1 MAQDVFHRELTVP
14 IDSPCTILAVGA
26 ELKSALCRLTGNRA
40 ELTDALGHLIE
51 PDVYRRFLA
60 LAGPLVEA
68 LPAEGL
74 IACDAHP
81 GYAASQFAR
90 HSGRAVVAVQHHR
103 AHLAAAMAENGLAG
117 PTLGVVADGT
127 GYGDDGAVWGCEI
140 FAAES
145 FGRIDRVASLLPFG
159 LVGGDRAAID
169 TWRPALGLCVRAF
182 DEPWPGEVQRF
193 FAALDAEAVALSA
206 QRLRAGR
213 GIETSSLGRL
223 FDSVAFLLGLCEA
236 NETEAAAPM
245 AVQAAAERFG
255 PAEAFNAPWDRT
267 ANPAR
272 LDWRPMV
279 RELIARRHDGADI
292 DRLAAAFHETIAQA
306 LAGELACQAELRQ
319 CDQVVLSG
327 GCFLNRVLA
336 GRLAEL
342 LGSAGLRVYT
352 HKVLS
357 PGDACVALGQAVL
370 AAAEH
375 KATNTRVS

>member
-1 MAQDVFHRELTVP
+1 MAQEVFHRELTVP

-26 ELKSALCRLTGNRA
+26 ELKSSLCRLVGNRA
-40 ELTDALGHLIE
+40 ELTDALGHLAA

-68 LPAEGL
+68 LPPEGVL
-74 IACDAHP
+74 ACDAHP

-90 HSGRAVVAVQHHR
+90 RSGRAVVAVQHHR
-103 AHLAAAMAENGLAG
+103 AHLAAAMAENGLAC

-145 FGRIDRVASLLPFG
+145 FARIDRVASLLPFG
-159 LVGGDRAAID
+159 LIGGDRAAID
-169 TWRPALGLCVRAF
+169 TWRPAAGLCVAAF
-182 DEPWPGEVQRF
+182 DEPWPEAVRRL
-193 FAALDAEAVALSA
+193 FADLDAEAVALSA

-223 FDSVAFLLGLCEA
+223 FDAAAFLLGLCEA

-255 PAEAFNAPWDRT
+255 PAEAFDAPWDRT
-267 ANPAR
+267 ASPAR
-272 LDWRPMV
+272 LDCRPMV
-279 RELIARRHDGADI
+279 RELIARRDAGSEVDQ
-292 DRLAAAFHETIAQA
+292 LAAAFHETIAQS
-306 LAGELACQAELRQ
+306 LAGEVVRQAELRQ

-342 LGSAGLRVYT
+342 LGSGGLRVYT

-357 PGDACVALGQAVL
+357 PGDACVALGQALL
-370 AAAEH
+370 AAAEYNT
-375 KATNTRVS
+375 TNTRVS